1 MTRAR
6 REVRAP
12 LSFLKRPTDCR
23 RMSLRLENLISSPY
37 PAKQNRS
44 AFMKRWVGPANS
56 AKRTSNYDR
65 CSAKGLPPTDGGTGT
80 RRKRVLKAVSK
91 SPGRMGRRACLLN
104 ASFTSAVL
112 RLHPI
117 GTASGT
123 FLKNHSDAASLFSAQ
138 GGSERSLLDAQ
149 VVDLIAREAGQQLE
163 G

>member
-1 MTRAR
+1 
-6 REVRAP
+6 
-12 LSFLKRPTDCR
+12 
-23 RMSLRLENLISSPY
+23 
-37 PAKQNRS
+37 
-44 AFMKRWVGPANS
+44 
-56 AKRTSNYDR
+56 
-65 CSAKGLPPTDGGTGT
+65 
-80 RRKRVLKAVSK
+80 LKAVSK